1 MHDDWK
7 GVLREVLVSGWVCW
21 TDATGRRVVCESVC
35 ERVYESGVVWVWT
48 CGGDGVGRDVGR
60 GGVHG

>member
-1 MHDDWK
+1 MD
-7 GVLREVLVSGWVCW
+7 VLVSGWVCW
-21 TDATGRRVVCESVC
+21 TDATVRRTACESVC

-48 CGGDGVGRDVGR
+48 CGGDGVGHDVGR